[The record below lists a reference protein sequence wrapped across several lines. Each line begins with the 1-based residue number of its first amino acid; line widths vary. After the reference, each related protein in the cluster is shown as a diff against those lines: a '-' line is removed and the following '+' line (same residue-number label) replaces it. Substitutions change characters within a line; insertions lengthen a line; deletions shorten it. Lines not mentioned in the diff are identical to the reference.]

1 MLYIETFR
9 IILNPSS
16 AVMPGYFLKT
26 SKQI

>member
-26 SKQI
+26 SK